1 VLKRVSQLLGLRIFS
16 DRAKYIGS
24 VQDVV
29 LEDREGTVVGL
40 VFGKQA
46 GRALTIPYS
55 SIMAIGDVV
64 LVYSKREETGG
75 AVP

>member
-1 VLKRVSQLLGLRIFS
+1 MGLRVYS
-16 DRAKYIGS
+16 DRAKYVGA

-40 VFGKQA
+40 VFGRQA

-55 SIMAIGDVV
+55 SIMAIGDIV

-75 AVP
+75 ATP

>member
-1 VLKRVSQLLGLRIFS
+1 MLKRVSQLLGLRIFS

>member
-1 VLKRVSQLLGLRIFS
+1 LRIFS